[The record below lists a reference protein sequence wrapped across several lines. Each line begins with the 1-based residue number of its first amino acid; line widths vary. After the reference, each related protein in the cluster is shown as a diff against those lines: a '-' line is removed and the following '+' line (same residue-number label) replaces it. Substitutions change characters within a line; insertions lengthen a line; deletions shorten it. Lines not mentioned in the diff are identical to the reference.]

1 MTLTEEQKALFD
13 ALTKLQQKFVMH
25 LLKGK
30 NQTDAYKAAG
40 GKAKTPEGAR
50 ASASQ
55 ILTNH
60 NVQSFLKS
68 VQYEAINEAIM
79 TRTEALERLSKMGRT
94 ALTDIAEFKN
104 CQIGEDEEG
113 KPVYQASWS
122 FRDSALQDPEA
133 MAAVAELTTGKD
145 GIKLKMHDP
154 KAAIKQLGE
163 MMGWEAPKKVDN
175 ISSDGSMTPATY
187 DLSHL
192 SFEQL
197 LALREKSGK

>member
-13 ALTKLQQKFVMH
+13 ALTALQKRFVTH
-25 LLKGK
+25 LLNGA
-30 NQTDAYKAAG
+30 NQTEAYRKAG
-40 GKAKTPEGAR
+40 GRAKGDGERSKAN
-50 ASASQ
+50 Q
-55 ILTNH
+55 IVTNS
-60 NVQSFLKS
+60 NVQAFLKS
-68 VQYEAINEAIM
+68 VQYQAINEAIM

-94 ALTDIAEFKN
+94 SLSDIADFRN
-104 CQIGEDEEG
+104 CLIGEDEEG
-113 KPVYQASWS
+113 KPVYQASWA

-175 ISSDGSMTPATY
+175 ISSDGTMTPTTY

>member
-13 ALTKLQQKFVMH
+13 ALTKLQQRFVIK
-25 LLKGK
+25 LLEGK

-40 GKAKTPEGAR
+40 GKAKTDDSAR
-50 ASASQ
+50 VQASRM
-55 ILTNH
+55 ITFD
-60 NVQSFLKS
+60 NVQAFLKS

-94 ALTDIAEFKN
+94 SLSDIADFRN
-104 CQIGEDEEG
+104 CLIGEDEEG
-113 KPVYQASWS
+113 APVYQASWS

-163 MMGWEAPKKVDN
+163 MMGWEAPKK
-175 ISSDGSMTPATY
+175 TE
-187 DLSHL
+187 LSGPGGGAIKTENTNMSAEEAAEAYRKL
-192 SFEQL
+192 M
-197 LALREKSGK
+197 G

>member
-13 ALTKLQQKFVMH
+13 ALTKLQKKFVTC
-25 LLKGK
+25 LLSGDR
-30 NQTDAYKAAG
+30 QAEAYRNAG
-40 GKAKTPEGAR
+40 GKAKGDGVHSKAV
-50 ASASQ
+50 Q
-55 ILTNH
+55 IVRNSK
-60 NVQSFLKS
+60 VQAFLKS
-68 VQYEAINEAIM
+68 VQYETINEAIM

-104 CQIGEDEEG
+104 CQIGKDEEG
-113 KPVYQASWS
+113 KPVYQASWA

-163 MMGWEAPKKVDN
+163 MMGWEAPKK
-175 ISSDGSMTPATY
+175 TE
-187 DLSHL
+187 LSGPGGGAIKTENTNMSAEEAAEAYRKL
-192 SFEQL
+192 M
-197 LALREKSGK
+197 G

>member
-113 KPVYQASWS
+113 KPVYQASWA